1 MLRIFSKCRFSS
13 VNFYQLLGVK
23 RDATNEEIK
32 KQFHILAKQHHPDSP
47 NAKESDQELFKSIV
61 AAYNTLSD
69 ENERKKYDRT
79 LMEQQQQYSGTQQNQ
94 ETRNQYSQQQ
104 RQQQYQQ
111 RPINPNNQF
120 YYDFRRKTQDFEEKD
135 FHRQRNKYIEDNPL
149 FHSMRKSPELYVVSL
164 ILFVIMWRW
173 NSQMIEERTQ
183 SRYQSFPEDPEFI
196 REKERDYK
204 KRYGYSPYP
213 NRQILYK
220 VTETECKNIPIDILD
235 EMDESGRYNLA
246 PLCYERLDR
255 FRSEQGAQ
263 VIQASHHSED
273 TVNQYLKL
281 SKNKGLN
288 KKQIVDE
295 DDDEDDE
302 QEDVSKLYQQA
313 KIFRRVKGIDGNHL
327 NKQNIQT
334 LNINREQQQQQQ
346 Q

>member
-1 MLRIFSKCRFSS
+1 MLRIFSKCRFSTQ
-13 VNFYQLLGVK
+13 NFYQLLGVR

-69 ENERKKYDRT
+69 ENERKKYDRI
-79 LMEQQQQYSGTQQNQ
+79 LMEQQQQSSGRSQNQ
-94 ETRNQYSQQQ
+94 ETRTQYSQQQ
-104 RQQQYQQ
+104 SQQQQ
-111 RPINPNNQF
+111 RPINPNAQY

-135 FHRQRNKYIEDNPL
+135 FQRQRNKYIEDNPL
-149 FHSMRKSPELYVVSL
+149 FHSMRRSPELYVVSL
-164 ILFVIMWRW
+164 VLFVIMWRW

-213 NRQILYK
+213 DRQILYK

-263 VIQASHHSED
+263 VIQAGQSSED
-273 TVNQYLKL
+273 TVNKYLKL
-281 SKNKGLN
+281 SKKAQI

-295 DDDEDDE
+295 EDDEDEDE
-302 QEDVSKLYQQA
+302 EDVSKLYQQA
-313 KIFRRVKGIDGNHL
+313 KIFRRVKGVEGNHL
-327 NKQNIQT
+327 NQQNVQK
-334 LNINREQQQQQQ
+334 LYEQQQQQQ
-346 Q
+346 QQQQ